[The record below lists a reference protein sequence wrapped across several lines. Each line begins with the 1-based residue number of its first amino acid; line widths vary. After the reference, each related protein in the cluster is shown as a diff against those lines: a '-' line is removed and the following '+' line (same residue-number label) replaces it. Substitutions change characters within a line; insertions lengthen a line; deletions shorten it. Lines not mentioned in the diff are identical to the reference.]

1 MREDDR
7 VVSCG
12 TVGVVAC
19 ACAIAGAAMTAAAA
33 MNFRNMLLPPSI
45 RFIHQSTPRRS
56 FVHEELGQ
64 LGVQAMDREED
75 FSPVCGE
82 KRETNSAV

>member
-1 MREDDR
+1 MREDAC

-12 TVGVVAC
+12 YAGVVAC
-19 ACAIAGAAMTAAAA
+19 ACATAGTAMTAAAA

-56 FVHEELGQ
+56 FVHEELARK
-64 LGVQAMDREED
+64 GVQAMDRED
-75 FSPVCGE
+75 HFSPVCIT
-82 KRETNSAV
+82 KCATNFEL